1 MFGGPDKDREIEPMY
16 QTQDL
21 EAVAERAKALETADA
36 RSQRL
41 LAEAQAVADPDKIS
55 DGSEIIDTDER
66 QEVTS

>member
-41 LAEAQAVADPDKIS
+41 LAEARAVADPDKIS
-55 DGSEIIDTDER
+55 DGSEIIEVDER
-66 QEVTS
+66 QEAMS